1 MLEAW
6 RLLSNTFEYISSGKD
21 VRSDIRVD
29 NEMLLKGTEERARQ
43 FVIKI
48 YNILSLYPVV

>member
-43 FVIKI
+43 FGCV
-48 YNILSLYPVV
+48 YNILSLYSVV